1 MTEQEQAEVRAIEEE
16 IKNLDAEF
24 EVWQEQRGDVPGNQ
38 SEIYQRVGE
47 NIVKD
52 AQYRQKRQD
61 LLKRKADI
69 EGVSDGVRAY
79 LDGKKNKSQME
90 FSKLDKPKE
99 DNSLNPLGGKPVRVH
114 QIAGMRLA
122 AFA

>member
-79 LDGKKNKSQME
+79 LDGKKNKSQLE

-99 DNSLNPLGGKPVRVH
+99 DKSLNPLGGKPV
-114 QIAGMRLA
+114 
-122 AFA
+122 

>member
-24 EVWQEQRGDVPGNQ
+24 EVWQEQRGDVHGNQ

-52 AQYRQKRQD
+52 A
-61 LLKRKADI
+61 
-69 EGVSDGVRAY
+69 
-79 LDGKKNKSQME
+79 
-90 FSKLDKPKE
+90 
-99 DNSLNPLGGKPVRVH
+99 
-114 QIAGMRLA
+114 
-122 AFA
+122 

>member
-52 AQYRQKRQD
+52 AQYRQKRQE
-61 LLKRKADI
+61 LLQRKAEI
-69 EGVSDGVRAY
+69 EGVGDGVRAY
-79 LDGKKNKSQME
+79 LESKKTKSKLQY
-90 FSKLDKPKE
+90 SKLDAPQK
-99 DNSLNPLGGKPVRVH
+99 DNSLNPLGGKS
-114 QIAGMRLA
+114 L
-122 AFA
+122 